1 MEIEEGNM
9 DIKRKQDIKGR
20 AKDINDR
27 SEQFQML
34 HATYA
39 SQEYVKLIVQDFYK
53 EQLAKIK
60 NEIKVRAER
69 GLDTEKELER
79 ARGLKELINQN
90 RFVIHIGYM
99 NISDENMARVTKTG
113 KVFYILL
120 AQSLKDKIHK
130 PDGRLDYGVVKKIRE
145 LMAHEL
151 GHIVLHT
158 KEILAEDGTQ
168 GTLNIK
174 TDDQEME
181 ACLFA
186 EELLELRRERNRR
199 IREDGGADKLL

>member
-1 MEIEEGNM
+1 M

-53 EQLAKIK
+53 EQLAEIK
-60 NEIKVRAER
+60 NEIKGKAER
-69 GLDTEKELER
+69 GLDTEKELEQ
-79 ARGLKELINQN
+79 ARELKDLINQN

-120 AQSLKDKIHK
+120 AKSLKDKIHR
-130 PDGRLDYGVVKKIRE
+130 PDGGLDYGVIKKIRE

-158 KEILAEDGTQ
+158 REILAEDGTQ

-174 TDDQEME
+174 TDDHERE

-186 EELLELRRERNRR
+186 EELLELRRKRNRR
-199 IREDGGADKLL
+199 IRKDGGADNLL

>member
-1 MEIEEGNM
+1 M
-9 DIKRKQDIKGR
+9 DIKRKQDIKKR

-60 NEIKVRAER
+60 NEIREKAER
-69 GLDTEKELER
+69 GLDTEKELEQ
-79 ARGLKELINQN
+79 AKELKELINQN

-120 AQSLKDKIHK
+120 AKSLKDKIHK
-130 PDGRLDYGVVKKIRE
+130 SDGRLDYEVVKKIRE

-174 TDDQEME
+174 TADRETE
-181 ACLFA
+181 ARLFA
-186 EELLELRRERNRR
+186 EELLELRRERNQR
-199 IREDGGADKLL
+199 IREDGGADRLL